1 MFSSLNPSM
10 LRAVLAIARSGSP
23 SQAATALRVTPS
35 TIYRQIDSL
44 EHDIGNRV
52 FERHR
57 DGWTPNQFGKK
68 LVEIATKTESGLR
81 DFQLLVQ
88 SNDNRTSG
96 LLRVTVSDGE
106 ANFYVAR
113 KLAALLARHPE
124 LTIELLVTNRRLD
137 LASGEA
143 DVAIRPHSQPGEGL
157 TGRRA
162 GVMLHAIYAAQSYL
176 QEHGVPRQPSD
187 LSQHHVCGYGEA
199 LSHFSAAT
207 WTMRQLGGT
216 RPVARFDQLTA
227 LARAVEGG
235 MGLAVLPCYI
245 GDQLADSKLIMYAG
259 DGLPADIWLISHRS
273 QRKNIKVRNF
283 FAFFQSAFRQ
293 DAALFKGQR

>member
-96 LLRVTVSDGE
+96 LLRVTAG
-106 ANFYVAR
+106 
-113 KLAALLARHPE
+113 P
-124 LTIELLVTNRRLD
+124 
-137 LASGEA
+137 AS
-143 DVAIRPHSQPGEGL
+143 R
-157 TGRRA
+157 T
-162 GVMLHAIYAAQSYL
+162 
-176 QEHGVPRQPSD
+176 
-187 LSQHHVCGYGEA
+187 HH
-199 LSHFSAAT
+199 
-207 WTMRQLGGT
+207 
-216 RPVARFDQLTA
+216 
-227 LARAVEGG
+227 
-235 MGLAVLPCYI
+235 
-245 GDQLADSKLIMYAG
+245 
-259 DGLPADIWLISHRS
+259 
-273 QRKNIKVRNF
+273 
-283 FAFFQSAFRQ
+283 
-293 DAALFKGQR
+293 